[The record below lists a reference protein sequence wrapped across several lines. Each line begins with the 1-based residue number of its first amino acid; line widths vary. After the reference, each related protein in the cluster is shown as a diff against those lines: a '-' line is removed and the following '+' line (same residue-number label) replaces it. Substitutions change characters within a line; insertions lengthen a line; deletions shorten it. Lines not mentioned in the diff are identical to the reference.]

1 MKYYATYSRS
11 QDCFPANAPDTFT
24 SGKGCRVT
32 AADGREFIDWGMGL
46 RAVLLGYCYPAVDD
60 AVKKAIDKGVCFTR
74 SNPYEGE
81 LREIITQE
89 LKLGEEC
96 KFGKNGSDA
105 TSAAIKLTCEY
116 TGRDLILIAEENP
129 FYAQQDWFI
138 GTTPVNGGIP
148 RDSTVKKYSY
158 NSMTVNDKIY
168 DPVTIDWHD
177 NFITLDEYVGSH
189 CIAAIILD
197 PATVDV
203 TKEKLQYIRD
213 LCDKYGCMMILD
225 ETISGF
231 RYDIRGVQ
239 GLYGIKPD
247 LVCYGKGMG
256 NGYAV
261 SCLAGRNELFDLGLR
276 GKGNVFLLSGTYF
289 SNTPDLAAAIATIH
303 DLQNYR
309 TEEFDEDNPWP
320 PEAIGA
326 NKKLYTIGD
335 MLTCITNISIQ
346 QYGLQKDVLISGYP
360 SCPMMKWN
368 DLRFKTIFDYRMIED
383 GILMPYIAPSLSHSI
398 QDVHAT
404 LSAISDSLNFVRSAL
419 EYEDLD
425 KFIEKKCGNWVEKP
439 VFRKA

>member
-11 QDCFPANAPDTFT
+11 QDCFPNNAPDTFI
-24 SGKGCRVT
+24 SGKGCHVT
-32 AADGREFIDWGMGL
+32 ATDGREFIDWGMAL

-60 AVKKAIDKGVCFTR
+60 AAKKAIDKGVCFTR

-105 TSAAIKLTCEY
+105 THAAVKLARAY
-116 TGRDLILIAEENP
+116 TGRDIVLIAEENP
-129 FYAQQDWFI
+129 FISTADFFI

-148 RDSTVKKYSY
+148 KNQRVGKYSY
-158 NSMTVNDKIY
+158 NDMFKKRCKISDTEKITELEYLTFVNN
-168 DPVTIDWHD
+168 V
-177 NFITLDEYVGSH
+177 
-189 CIAAIILD
+189 AAIMLD

-213 LCDKYGCMMILD
+213 LCDKYGCMFILD

-247 LVCYGKGMG
+247 LACYGKGMG

-261 SCLAGRNELFDLGLR
+261 SCLAGRKELFDLGLR

-289 SNTPDLAAAIATIH
+289 SNTPDLAAAIATIREIKNENVIMH
-303 DLQNYR
+303 LNQTGRFLVNGISA
-309 TEEFDEDNPWP
+309 
-320 PEAIGA
+320 AILKNNTQLSDGTYLSEHIKIKCHGKEGTGIIEGA
-326 NKKLYTIGD
+326 NP
-335 MLTCITNISIQ
+335 
-346 QYGLQKDVLISGYP
+346 LISFSY
-360 SCPMMKWN
+360 ME
-368 DLRFKTIFDYRMIED
+368 LKTLFDQCMID
-383 GILMPYIAPSLSHSI
+383 QGILMPYIAPSFSHTLN
-398 QDVHAT
+398 DVAVT
-404 LSAISDSLNFVRSAL
+404 IEAAEIALTICRKAIDKGTAK
-419 EYEDLD
+419 DLL
-425 KFIEKKCGNWVEKP
+425 INGHCEKP
-439 VFRKA
+439 VFRKV